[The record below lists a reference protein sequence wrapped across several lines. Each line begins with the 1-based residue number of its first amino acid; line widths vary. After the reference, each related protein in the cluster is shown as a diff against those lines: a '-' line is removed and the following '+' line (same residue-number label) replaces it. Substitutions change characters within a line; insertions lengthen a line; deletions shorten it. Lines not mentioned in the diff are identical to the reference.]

1 VIGNTDVK
9 EGFGM
14 ALAYGTDEW
23 LEEYNKF
30 VEEGLSA
37 GPPYILGLPE
47 WVSTYE
53 KLVQGDELYKEAA
66 KTWEGSVVIHILAKP
81 EIGIDRDIYIFM
93 DLWHGEANY
102 FRLVP
107 PEVGESG
114 AFVITGEYERW
125 KQVMKKELDTV
136 KGMMQGK
143 LKLKGDLPTI
153 VRAVKAAVRL
163 VDLSAMIDSTF
174 EDEDPEAPQK
184 VRDLLARAENL
195 GI

>member
-1 VIGNTDVK
+1 
-9 EGFGM
+9 M